1 MNNVCV
7 EDVLP
12 VNLLVVA
19 AVVPVVSSVVVDGE
33 VNVVL
38 VVAFVIVITFVEVD
52 VLNVDVSAVEAVPLV
67 EEDSVLDV
75 SDNVDVVVVLPGR
88 VPQSLL
94 FSSSFNGQSTIPSQ

>member
-75 SDNVDVVVVLPGR
+75 SDNVDVVVILPGR

-94 FSSSFNGQSTIPSQ
+94 FSSSFNGQSAMPSQ

>member
-75 SDNVDVVVVLPGR
+75 SGNVDVVVILPGR

-94 FSSSFNGQSTIPSQ
+94 FSSSFNGQSAMPSQ

>member
-1 MNNVCV
+1 M
-7 EDVLP
+7 
-12 VNLLVVA
+12 
-19 AVVPVVSSVVVDGE
+19 PVVSSVVVDGE

-52 VLNVDVSAVEAVPLV
+52 VPNVDVSAVEAVPLV

-94 FSSSFNGQSTIPSQ
+94 FSSSFNGQSAMPSQ

>member
-38 VVAFVIVITFVEVD
+38 VVAFVLVITFVEVD

-75 SDNVDVVVVLPGR
+75 SGNVDVVVILPGR

-94 FSSSFNGQSTIPSQ
+94 FSSSFNGQSAMPSQ

>member
-52 VLNVDVSAVEAVPLV
+52 VLNVAVSAVEAVPLV

-75 SDNVDVVVVLPGR
+75 SDNVDVVVILPGR

-94 FSSSFNGQSTIPSQ
+94 FSSSFNGQSAMPSQ